1 MPMKLWRKPLDLEE
15 KSQPAG
21 TVYIIEDRCKGCGLC
36 VEYCPRGVLKMS
48 DEFNRKGY
56 HPPFVDQ
63 PEACVNCDYCEEVCP
78 EFAIYCVSE
87 EEEKNVRD
95 NIDI

>member
-1 MPMKLWRKPLDLEE
+1 
-15 KSQPAG
+15 
-21 TVYIIEDRCKGCGLC
+21 
-36 VEYCPRGVLKMS
+36 MS

-56 HPPFVDQ
+56 HPPFVDE

-87 EEEKNVRD
+87 DEEKKET
-95 NIDI
+95 